1 MWTLSKELSDLDQ
14 RWSKVWRSTAST
26 AALLHQHRGQTFL
39 YLHSYG
45 FSGLLP
51 IENAAGLELWLHG
64 VRLDGGS
71 DRLSLTVDDDVR
83 VGACVT
89 TPKALLQRA
98 PSAPL
103 PDRHICRS
111 GVNSGFFMSTHLP
124 NCPGSAAPQ
133 LRARTRASQ
142 LAGTQRRNSNIWFLV
157 YPVSAPCWRRDSF

>member
-1 MWTLSKELSDLDQ
+1 MTDEGKTLFWACESWVIWLIDDLKCGG
-14 RWSKVWRSTAST
+14 SIAST
-26 AALLHQHRGQTFL
+26 ATALDKCSF

-51 IENAAGLELWLHG
+51 IKNAAGLELWLQG

-71 DRLSLTVDDDVR
+71 DWMSLTVDDDVR

-89 TPKALLQRA
+89 TPKALLQR
-98 PSAPL
+98 
-103 PDRHICRS
+103 S
-111 GVNSGFFMSTHLP
+111 GVNSGFFMSTHLL

-133 LRARTRASQ
+133 RRARTRESQ